1 MEKPYY
7 KLVERQNFNDVE
19 QYIQATKKLEKE
31 SHKLRIIKQELNK
44 KQNIKASSIPTVTL
58 ATMTMMIVLMLFSLI
73 FHLTKIITIL
83 KLFKLMGIITAVCL
97 TIDITTYIKDKNAEK
112 QCKILKQKLEETKK
126 EIEHLKNRKRSHK
139 PVITNFIKIK
149 NPEKILQ
156 GKGLNL
162 NQCSLSYSQD
172 LTPQI
177 VKNEQIERLRKA
189 KETLIK
195 KQQEELINAST
206 KKTKRKSY

>member
-1 MEKPYY
+1 MERPYY

-31 SHKLRIIKQELNK
+31 KHKLRIIKQELNK
-44 KQNIKASSIPTVTL
+44 KQNIKASQIPTVTL
-58 ATMTMMIVLMLFSLI
+58 AAMIMMTLLMLFSLI
-73 FHLTKIITIL
+73 FHLAKIITIL

-126 EIEHLKNRKRSHK
+126 EIEHLKN
-139 PVITNFIKIK
+139 FIRIK

-156 GKGLNL
+156 GKKLKL

-177 VKNEQIERLRKA
+177 VENEQIKYLREL
-189 KETLIK
+189 KEKLIK
-195 KQQEELINAST
+195 KQQKELIKENSK